1 MKKIVLILIILVPF
15 IGFSQSDL
23 VRWNGANLQPN
34 AFLIV
39 NNGTISAN
47 AVAGSFVTDNYS
59 QPFPGF
65 RGTNYNASSTTPDY
79 GNFMEFAIRAN
90 ATNEIKLTEFTFTH
104 ARGDGGPQKF
114 EIRYSTDNSIGTAI
128 GGITS
133 VSQTPTLKQVNLTGI
148 TVQPNQIFFIR
159 VYPFDRQNS
168 GWNGGTFHIKHG
180 TGEINAPDN
189 GTGPTFKGTV
199 HSTLPPVAV
208 NDFTFTTQNTPVV
221 INVLQNDTHNDLTA
235 ITVTEAPTNGTLQ
248 VNGLN
253 NITYTP
259 NSNYAGVDTFKY
271 KLTDNIGTSNV
282 AGVGITVNET
292 NPTALV
298 RWNGANT
305 SLAAVSYNTHVV
317 ATPLTVVGGGTITNL
332 YQQIFQASNGWP
344 TPTENSGYL
353 NPSKYIEFTIKSK
366 DGYQFVANKLNLRMK
381 TQGAG
386 GKFEIRYSKD
396 FSQNYFSYNGLLTE
410 NFQNFS
416 INISAE
422 NPVLATETLY
432 VRIYIYSI
440 YNLFEIQHDNGG
452 NVGPSISGI
461 ISMPVEPVTTW
472 NGDAGWSNGTP
483 NKTRDAIIAA
493 DFQVMPTEVLAVK
506 NLTINANAKLTVNSG
521 AVLSVQNDV
530 TVLSNTDTVTPQLI
544 IENNGSFVQVNNNG
558 TYTGLPTSF
567 LAKRAT
573 QLVYRYDFTYWSSPV
588 ENFTLKNVSPTTL
601 FDKFLS
607 WNSLTQNWTVHKSNA
622 STPEVMSAGKGYT
635 VRAPQSFSVEGAG
648 TAQIHTAQFIGKPNN
663 GTKLVPVSNAAADRW
678 NLIGNPYPSAVSVSD
693 FLEVNKDVLDGTLYF
708 WTHKTPAAS
717 NSSNPNYYYTYSST
731 DYVAVNL
738 AGNVSN
744 SKVQDGPSGNSLGLI
759 AGNDFQNIASG
770 QSFFIKGKAANVTGN
785 QATFTNEMRV
795 QTSGKNDQFFRPG
808 TSTPVDNWETTG
820 KHRIWLNMT
829 TAQNDFNQALV
840 GYIENAT
847 NDLDWG
853 YDGEVFSSGAV
864 TLYSLSNEKN
874 LTIQARA
881 LPFSNQDEVPLGY
894 KTTRTGTMTI
904 SIDHVD
910 GLFEGQAIYLQD
922 NVLNIVHDL
931 KESDYSFTTVP
942 GTFEN
947 RFVLRYVPQETL
959 GTETPTLDAN
969 SIVVFNTNNQ
979 ISVKSTNE
987 TIAQVVIYD
996 LQGRILFTKENVNAQ
1011 EFATQSLSASSQ
1023 VVVVK
1028 VITENKAEL
1037 VKKVILK

>member
-133 VSQTPTLKQVNLTGI
+133 VSQDPTLKQVCLTGI
-148 TVQPNQIFFIR
+148 TVQPNQTFYIR
-159 VYPFDRQNS
+159 VYPFDRQNA

-180 TGEINAPDN
+180 TSDSNAPDN

-199 HSTLPPVAV
+199 HSILPPVAV

-248 VNGLN
+248 VNGIT

-271 KLTDNIGTSNV
+271 KLTDNIGTSNA
-282 AGVGITVNET
+282 AGVSITVNET

-305 SLAAVSYNTHVV
+305 SLAGVSYNTHVV

-461 ISMPVEPVTTW
+461 ISMPVDPVTTW

-506 NLTINANAKLTVNSG
+506 NLTINENAKLTVNSG

-622 STPEVMSAGKGYT
+622 TTLEVMSPGKGYT

-708 WTHKTPAAS
+708 WTHKTPASS

-785 QATFTNEMRV
+785 QATFTNAMRV
-795 QTSGKNDQFFRPG
+795 QTSGKNDQFFRPS

-864 TLYSLSNEKN
+864 TLYSLSNAKA
-874 LTIQARA
+874 LTIQSRA

-894 KTTRTGTMTI
+894 TTTRTGTMTI

-931 KESDYSFTTVP
+931 KDSDYSFTTVP
-942 GTFEN
+942 GTFDN

-959 GTETPTLDAN
+959 ATETPTLDAN

-979 ISVKSTNE
+979 ISIKSTNE

-996 LQGRILFTKENVNAQ
+996 LQGRVLFTKNNVNAQ